1 MFHRILQWLRGKRQ
15 VATTRKHT
23 VKKRHRHRHDHTP
36 FWAAGV
42 YM

>member
-1 MFHRILQWLRGKRQ
+1 MFHRILRWLRGQRQ
-15 VATTRKHT
+15 VAITRKHT
-23 VKKRHRHRHDHTP
+23 IRKRHRHRHAHTP